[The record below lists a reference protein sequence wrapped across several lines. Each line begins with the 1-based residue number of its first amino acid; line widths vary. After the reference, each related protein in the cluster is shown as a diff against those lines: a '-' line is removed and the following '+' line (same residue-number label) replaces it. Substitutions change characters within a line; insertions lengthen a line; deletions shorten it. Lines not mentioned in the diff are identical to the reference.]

1 MPALRTA
8 RRHGLPRVYEVRSL
22 WEDAAVDWGT
32 ARQGDLRYRS
42 TRFLETYVLR
52 HADAIV
58 TICEGLKNDILGRG
72 IEAGKVT
79 VVPNAVDTERFTTER
94 RVDAALQRSLGQI
107 GRASCRERVCQYV

>member
-1 MPALRTA
+1 MERTRARLDEVIEETRPDVLHAHSPVLNGIPALRTA
-8 RRHGLPRVYEVRSL
+8 RRHGLPLVYEVRSL

-58 TICEGLKNDILGRG
+58 TICE
-72 IEAGKVT
+72 E
-79 VVPNAVDTERFTTER
+79 
-94 RVDAALQRSLGQI
+94 I